1 MLTRPPAAEARA
13 IAKKKVGGPGKG
25 KKKKK
30 AEEKKPAISQSEM
43 EVWATTNLFTCQLCQ
58 PALNMEGKE
67 KFSR

>member
-25 KKKKK
+25 KKKK